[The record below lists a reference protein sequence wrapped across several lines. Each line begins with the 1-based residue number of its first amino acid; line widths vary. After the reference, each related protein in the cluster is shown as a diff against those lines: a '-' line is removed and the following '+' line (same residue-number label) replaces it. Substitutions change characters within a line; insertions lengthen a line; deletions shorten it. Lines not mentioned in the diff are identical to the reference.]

1 MILFKRKQKL
11 SDRLRDSFKSIAG
24 EYMISQR
31 WREHFDELFMEVD
44 QCASQPGTLTDEGKP
59 CLSCGNTETFESGGK
74 KWCAGCNTIRTAN

>member
-1 MILFKRKQKL
+1 MILFKRKQKP

-44 QCASQPGTLTDEGKP
+44 QYVSQPKPKPYIPDMDEIM
-59 CLSCGNTETFESGGK
+59 SGSGP
-74 KWCAGCNTIRTAN
+74 